1 MWRSNTIAYG
11 NVFYF
16 INCIQMSTLK
26 YNTIIDLSE
35 KNVIYILLYFYCVC
49 VIKDEDLL
57 KFVSIKSVGT
67 AIFFNLNLSRST
79 SDTRYIS
86 FSKCTEHIYP
96 MFKLNDFCYIT

>member
-26 YNTIIDLSE
+26 YNTIIDLSD

-49 VIKDEDLL
+49 VINDEDLL

-67 AIFFNLNLSRST
+67 AIFLILIFLVPLQIPDIFLFQSVLNI
-79 SDTRYIS
+79 YILCS
-86 FSKCTEHIYP
+86 
-96 MFKLNDFCYIT
+96 N